1 MATRV
6 SKTTEAIGNLHQAD
20 RQREHATM
28 MQRLGDPL
36 AAAHER
42 LDAQKREDAALEVL
56 KPPELAPT
64 PPGSGEVAV
73 FDYPDPADRN
83 VGLHLFD
90 TLRNPDMMTA
100 QAGLERYKLLLDIGC
115 VELDQD
121 LARTI
126 QPTNSIERMLAG
138 QLASAH
144 YTALRLLARSLDHAA
159 HAADFQS
166 QWQREQNVE
175 ACRVANAA
183 ARLLSSFNEGALTL
197 QKLRHGG
204 KQVVVVQH
212 VQVQDGGQAVIAG
225 DMTTGGGGLSA
236 TGGDPKNGGTMPCNA
251 PSTTPMQRPDVKP
264 GRARTRRAKAQQSM
278 AERAAACTGDT
289 SQAVLKATSMP

>member
-1 MATRV
+1 
-6 SKTTEAIGNLHQAD
+6 
-20 RQREHATM
+20 M

-83 VGLHLFD
+83 VGLHLLD
-90 TLRNPDMMTA
+90 TLRNPDMMAA

-159 HAADFQS
+159 HAANAHS

-175 ACRVANAA
+175 VCRVANAA
-183 ARLLSSFNEGALTL
+183 ARLMSSFNEAALTL

-212 VQVQDGGQAVIAG
+212 VHVSEGGQAVIAG
-225 DMTTGGGGLSA
+225 DMTTGGASPVGGQSQ
-236 TGGDPKNGGTMPCNA
+236 NGGTMPCPERSTPPAAHRGAA
-251 PSTTPMQRPDVKP
+251 PR
-264 GRARTRRAKAQQSM
+264 RARKRRARSQPFTANGV
-278 AERAAACTGDT
+278 AACMEDT
-289 SQAVLKATSMP
+289 SQERREAINTP